1 MKEFKLKENEMFYTP
16 NDMQEFEK
24 MMGNYSGSESV
35 AAWTAAG
42 WAWNLAAKIVNEKV
56 AEAEAKE
63 LQ

>member
-24 MMGNYSGSESV
+24 MMGEYAGSESV

-42 WAWNLAAKIVNEKV
+42 WAWNLAAKMVNEKL
-56 AEAEAKE
+56 AMLDKEE

>member
-16 NDMQEFEK
+16 KDMQEFEK
-24 MMGNYSGSESV
+24 MMGNYAGSESV